1 MLEIILTLAAFLLI
15 VIKYWN
21 LMVCEYVVAVVRV
34 LSYVDFDMFV

>member
-15 VIKYWN
+15 VIKYWI
-21 LMVCEYVVAVVRV
+21 LMVCEYVVAVVHV